1 MKLKYIAQAVIAA
14 ALTAGAMTSCSDDDA
29 VLTALS
35 APQATLVE
43 SGYTTLSFKWDKV
56 ANATQ
61 YCYEL
66 RDAAGELVDGD
77 VTTATSASFS
87 GLTDD
92 TSYTL
97 SVWAYAAYYSEENT
111 KSEVASLTVR
121 TDALIPLTTP
131 QDIEVDLDLDNNSAF
146 IYWDPVELATSYT
159 YTVVYNF
166 TETTATVTKPEFT
179 LTDLE
184 VGYYQVYIY
193 ANPSENGYKSSSAA
207 TTTFSIEAK
216 ETDELWR
223 ATGKYYDLSYQTY
236 YDEEYHNADIVALK
250 DGSYKIE
257 SWGGEEGFDLCF
269 TIDDSGTMTF
279 TNIAEDYERLLPTYS
294 YVYLYDGYWT
304 CFYTSYCTFTGNQGG
319 GTIEMYRYYPSGY
332 DKFVW

>member
-1 MKLKYIAQAVIAA
+1 MKLKYIAQAVIVAT
-14 ALTAGAMTSCSDDDA
+14 LSIGTMTSCSDDDA

-35 APQATLVE
+35 SPKVTLVE

-66 RDAAGELVDGD
+66 RDAAGELVEGD
-77 VTTATSASFS
+77 VITGTSVSFS

-97 SVWAYAAYYSEENT
+97 NVWAYAAYYSDENT
-111 KSEVASLTVR
+111 KSEIASLAVR

-131 QDIEVDLDLDNNSAF
+131 QNIEIDLDLDNNSAF
-146 IYWDPVELATSYT
+146 IYWDPVEMATSYT
-159 YTVVYNF
+159 YTVVYDF
-166 TETTATVTKPEFT
+166 VETTGTVTKPEFS
-179 LTDLE
+179 LKDLE

-193 ANPSENGYKSSSAA
+193 ANPSEEGYKSSSAA
-207 TTTFSIEAK
+207 ITSFSIEAK

-223 ATGKYYDLSYQTY
+223 VTGKYYDLSFLEY
-236 YDEEYHNADIVALK
+236 YGEEYHEADLVALK

-257 SWGGEEGFDLCF
+257 SWGGYEGYDLCF
-269 TIDDSGTMTF
+269 TVNGTGNMTF
-279 TNIAEDYERLLPTYS
+279 TNIAEGYDRWAPDYS
-294 YVYLYDGYWT
+294 YVYLYDGYTT
-304 CFYTSYCTFTGNQGG
+304 CFYTSYCTFTGSQAG
-319 GTIEMYRYYPSGY
+319 GTIEMYRYYPTGY